1 MRDSG
6 NRDEGELSI
15 DHRPLSVALPSGG
28 TPQRS
33 GIGGALFRLQIYTII
48 LKLPNFMVKNLYI
61 AISLFLRLAK
71 TTNELVKAM
80 Q

>member
-1 MRDSG
+1 MRAK
-6 NRDEGELSI
+6 LSI
-15 DHRPLSVALPSGG
+15 GRLPLSVALPSGG

-61 AISLFLRLAK
+61 TKGYKWHSHLWLF
-71 TTNELVKAM
+71 TTSKMWNEAGEVSR
-80 Q
+80 